1 MQQLMTVKKYAE
13 LKAISEVT
21 VRRRIK
27 SGEIQVE
34 RFGRAIR
41 IVPSQTGYLSS
52 AMDIPEYLAREGKS
66 AE

>member
-1 MQQLMTVKKYAE
+1 MQQLMTDKKYAE

-27 SGEIQVE
+27 SGEIHVE
-34 RFGRAIR
+34 RFGRAVRVI
-41 IVPSQTGYLSS
+41 PSQTSYRSS
-52 AMDIPEYLAREGKS
+52 VMNIPEYLAREGKC

>member
-41 IVPSQTGYLSS
+41 VIPSQSS
-52 AMDIPEYLAREGKS
+52 YCSSVLNIPEYLALEGES

>member
-41 IVPSQTGYLSS
+41 IVPSQTSYWSS
-52 AMDIPEYLAREGKS
+52 AIDIPEYLAREGKS

>member
-41 IVPSQTGYLSS
+41 IVPSQTGHWSS
-52 AMDIPEYLAREGKS
+52 AMGIPEYLAREGKR
-66 AE
+66 AD

>member
-1 MQQLMTVKKYAE
+1 MQQLLRVKEYAA

-34 RFGRAIR
+34 RFGRAVR
-41 IVPSQTGYLSS
+41 I
-52 AMDIPEYLAREGKS
+52 IPEPHYSGTYNAIPSYLQR
-66 AE
+66 